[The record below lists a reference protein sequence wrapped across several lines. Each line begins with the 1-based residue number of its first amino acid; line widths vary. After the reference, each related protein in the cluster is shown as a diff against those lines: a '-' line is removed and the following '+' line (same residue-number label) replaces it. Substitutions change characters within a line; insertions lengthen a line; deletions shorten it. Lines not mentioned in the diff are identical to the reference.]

1 MESLQLKPGLSFL
14 NLGSGT
20 GYLSTLAGMMLGRI
34 CCSDWWE
41 ITWVAFVLFTHTCTH
56 RQTWR
61 FGRGKPLSSY
71 LFLCLLLFH
80 VLGPYGRNHGVEYH
94 ADVIQYA
101 KERLEHFKKNADSF
115 DEFEFCEPTF
125 TQGNCLLLN
134 SGYGLYDRV
143 YCGASCPP
151 EHENYMRNLIKV
163 GGILVMPVED
173 HVSRLFV
180 ALL

>member
-1 MESLQLKPGLSFL
+1 MCVYFANICLETSLLFFFCDRHEH
-14 NLGSGT
+14 
-20 GYLSTLAGMMLGRI
+20 TLI
-34 CCSDWWE
+34 H
-41 ITWVAFVLFTHTCTH
+41 THT
-56 RQTWR
+56 QIQSKKEYVYSIVFAFKW
-61 FGRGKPLSSY
+61 KLSSDQ
-71 LFLCLLLFH
+71 LFECIITYENYIS
-80 VLGPYGRNHGVEYH
+80 GPYGRNHGVEYH

-125 TQGNCLLLN
+125 TEGNCLLLN

-151 EHENYMRNLIKV
+151 EHENYMKNLIKV

-173 HVSRLFV
+173 HVS
-180 ALL
+180 

>member
-1 MESLQLKPGLSFL
+1 VYSIVF
-14 NLGSGT
+14 
-20 GYLSTLAGMMLGRI
+20 
-34 CCSDWWE
+34 
-41 ITWVAFVLFTHTCTH
+41 AFK
-56 RQTWR
+56 W
-61 FGRGKPLSSY
+61 KLSSDQ
-71 LFLCLLLFH
+71 LFECIITYENYIS
-80 VLGPYGRNHGVEYH
+80 GPYGRNHGVEYH

-125 TQGNCLLLN
+125 TEGNCLLLN

-151 EHENYMRNLIKV
+151 EHENYMKNLIKV

-173 HVSRLFV
+173 HVS
-180 ALL
+180 